1 LHIGLAAVPSS
12 LESTGG
18 EESGGPDRF
27 TLAHVL
33 SPAAKSEP
41 GASAGKVTI
50 SWLLGTLAARPP
62 FA

>member
-1 LHIGLAAVPSS
+1 LHIGLAAVPGS

-18 EESGGPDRF
+18 EESGGRTGSLWHIHFRRRQNPTR
-27 TLAHVL
+27 
-33 SPAAKSEP
+33 
-41 GASAGKVTI
+41 ASAGKVTI

>member
-1 LHIGLAAVPSS
+1 LHIGLAAAPGS
-12 LESTGG
+12 LASTG
-18 EESGGPDRF
+18 EESGAGPVHSGTF
-27 TLAHVL
+27 TFAGGKIR
-33 SPAAKSEP
+33 A